1 MSGYLQ
7 WDWFK
12 VGLGSSRIW
21 IWIYQ
26 RYIIISPN
34 SHRCAFDIIV
44 LQYHIWITSSFHSL
58 LQYMSCS
65 PEAKKKHGIMECNK
79 KESLLGRYILRVSSQ
94 TTPPPPD
101 SRKNPPNSCRRRL
114 RRRSHRPTT
123 SSANDLLPASCVSRV
138 PTKQTASGKKNVISL
153 IPIPSMYGI
162 FTYTFTIKI
171 NQMRVNI
178 PYMDP
183 IWDISCE
190 DSKWLHRTTVLPSK
204 NPCLQ
209 PIQTFQAL
217 VGPLNHH
224 RHRQKKSTKTH
235 SVRRSAFSGSTT
247 T

>member
-26 RYIIISPN
+26 RYIIIISPN

-94 TTPPPPD
+94 TTPPPPTPEKILRTLVVD
-101 SRKNPPNSCRRRL
+101 VFVVALIVRQHLLRMICCLPAAFPAYRR
-114 RRRSHRPTT
+114 
-123 SSANDLLPASCVSRV
+123 NKLLPE
-138 PTKQTASGKKNVISL
+138 KKML
-153 IPIPSMYGI
+153 
-162 FTYTFTIKI
+162 F
-171 NQMRVNI
+171 
-178 PYMDP
+178 
-183 IWDISCE
+183 
-190 DSKWLHRTTVLPSK
+190 L
-204 NPCLQ
+204 
-209 PIQTFQAL
+209 
-217 VGPLNHH
+217 
-224 RHRQKKSTKTH
+224 
-235 SVRRSAFSGSTT
+235 
-247 T
+247 